1 MKSRPESVK
10 MLTTAEMLLKTV
22 NKINLANLLDKPL
35 QETHTD
41 THTCVSTHTH
51 RCANTCR
58 HTQRCTHRRDNCPEM
73 MAVFA

>member
-41 THTCVSTHTH
+41 THTRVRAYTQ

-58 HTQRCTHRRDNCPEM
+58 HTQRGTHKR
-73 MAVFA
+73 

>member
-41 THTCVSTHTH
+41 THTRVHTHTH
-51 RCANTCR
+51 KDVQILADTHKEA
-58 HTQRCTHRRDNCPEM
+58 HTRDNCPEM